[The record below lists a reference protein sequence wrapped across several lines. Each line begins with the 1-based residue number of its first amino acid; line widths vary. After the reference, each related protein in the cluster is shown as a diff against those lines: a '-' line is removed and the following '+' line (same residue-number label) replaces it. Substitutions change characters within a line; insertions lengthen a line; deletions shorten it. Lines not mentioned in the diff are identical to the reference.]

1 MIRHSTCMHK
11 SLSASTY
18 FNENSIVQQYYNL
31 SRSYKWIRACVDS
44 LIDVQSMNANMNA
57 CVDLLK
63 CRIGRSET
71 ICHFVDHCRSQKQ
84 CTLLPLRM
92 KTKMKVLLKGG
103 FAASPRFSV
112 CMLYI
117 FSFRKK
123 KFKCCKHQIS

>member
-1 MIRHSTCMHK
+1 MKIT
-11 SLSASTY
+11 
-18 FNENSIVQQYYNL
+18 IVQQYYNL
-31 SRSYKWIRACVDS
+31 SRSYKWIRACIDS
-44 LIDVQSMNANMNA
+44 LIGVQLMNANMNA

-63 CRIGRSET
+63 CRIGRSEK

-103 FAASPRFSV
+103 FRCITQIFGMYVIYIYIASE
-112 CMLYI
+112 
-117 FSFRKK
+117 KK